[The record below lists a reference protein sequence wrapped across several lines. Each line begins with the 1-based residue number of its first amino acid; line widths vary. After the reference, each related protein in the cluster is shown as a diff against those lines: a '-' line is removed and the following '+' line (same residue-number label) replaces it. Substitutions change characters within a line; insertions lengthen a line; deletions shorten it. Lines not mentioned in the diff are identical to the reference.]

1 MTTPT
6 LPAQT
11 PTAHPPSTAPV
22 AAAGAGHDDAAALV
36 QLVHLH
42 AQLQVS
48 DGLDV
53 LWRADFPQDPYTIDA
68 WYPPGT
74 DGRRGLESVLVWF
87 QTVGTLVKH
96 GLLDPAIA
104 RDVARA
110 DLVWA
115 RIGPMAVAE
124 RGRTGDDEMWAGF
137 QLLAKLHATE
147 TAETAAG
154 SPGGAIE
161 LEADGPGD

>member
-6 LPAQT
+6 LPSQTPSAQT
-11 PTAHPPSTAPV
+11 PALAP
-22 AAAGAGHDDAAALV
+22 AAGAAHDDATALV

-53 LWRADFPQDPYTIDA
+53 LWRSDFPQDPYTIDA

-110 DLVWA
+110 DRVWA

-124 RGRTGDDEMWAGF
+124 RGRTGDDEMWGGF
-137 QLLAKLHATE
+137 QLLAKMHAV
-147 TAETAAG
+147 ETAAG
-154 SPGGAIE
+154 GGSSGVIE
-161 LEADGPGD
+161 LGSGG

>member
-11 PTAHPPSTAPV
+11 STAAP
-22 AAAGAGHDDAAALV
+22 ATPGPSRDDATALV

-53 LWRADFPQDPYTIDA
+53 LWRPDFPNDPYTIDA

-96 GLLDPAIA
+96 GLLDSSIA
-104 RDVARA
+104 RDIARA

-124 RGRTGDDEMWAGF
+124 RGRTGDDEMWSGF
-137 QLLAKLHATE
+137 QLLARLHAAASSAGDDTGTTIDLE
-147 TAETAAG
+147 AG
-154 SPGGAIE
+154 SPG
-161 LEADGPGD
+161 

>member
-6 LPAQT
+6 LPAQN
-11 PTAHPPSTAPV
+11 PTAETPSMAPV
-22 AAAGAGHDDAAALV
+22 AAGAGHDDAAALV

-137 QLLAKLHATE
+137 QLLAKVHA
-147 TAETAAG
+147 AETAAAASGG

-161 LEADGPGD
+161 LEADT

>member
-6 LPAQT
+6 LPTQT
-11 PTAHPPSTAPV
+11 PSLAPVSATAPS
-22 AAAGAGHDDAAALV
+22 HDDAAALV
-36 QLVHLH
+36 QLAHLH

-53 LWRADFPQDPYTIDA
+53 LWRPDFPQDPYTIDA

-104 RDVARA
+104 RDMARA

-115 RIGPMAVAE
+115 RIGPMANAE
-124 RGRTGDDEMWAGF
+124 RGRTGDEELWGGF
-137 QLLAKLHATE
+137 QLLATMHA
-147 TAETAAG
+147 AETAASG
-154 SPGGAIE
+154 GATGAIE
-161 LEADGPGD
+161 LEADGSRG

>member
-6 LPAQT
+6 LPAQS
-11 PTAHPPSTAPV
+11 PSLAPV
-22 AAAGAGHDDAAALV
+22 AAGPSHDDAVALV

-53 LWRADFPQDPYTIDA
+53 LWRSDFPQDPYTIDA

-124 RGRTGDDEMWAGF
+124 RGRTGDDEMWGGF

-147 TAETAAG
+147 TAAAG
-154 SPGGAIE
+154 GAAGAIE
-161 LEADGPGD
+161 LGADG

>member
-11 PTAHPPSTAPV
+11 PSAPTLAPV
-22 AAAGAGHDDAAALV
+22 AAPGASQDDAAALV
-36 QLVHLH
+36 RLVHLR

-53 LWRADFPQDPYTIDA
+53 LWRPDFPQDTYTIDA

-87 QTVGTLVKH
+87 DTVGTLVKH

-124 RGRTGDDEMWAGF
+124 RGRTGDDEMWGGF

-147 TAETAAG
+147 TAAADRAA
-154 SPGGAIE
+154 GAIE
-161 LEADGPGD
+161 LEADVPGD

>member
-6 LPAQT
+6 LPTQT
-11 PTAHPPSTAPV
+11 PSAPTLAPV
-22 AAAGAGHDDAAALV
+22 TAVAGPSHDDAAALV

-53 LWRADFPQDPYTIDA
+53 VWRPDFPQDPYTIDA

-124 RGRTGDDEMWAGF
+124 RGHTGDDEMWGGF

-147 TAETAAG
+147 TAAADRAAG
-154 SPGGAIE
+154 AID
-161 LEADGPGD
+161 LEAAGPGD

>member
-11 PTAHPPSTAPV
+11 PSAPTLAPV
-22 AAAGAGHDDAAALV
+22 AGPSHDDAAALV

-53 LWRADFPQDPYTIDA
+53 VWRPDFPQDPYTIDA

-115 RIGPMAVAE
+115 RIGPMANAE
-124 RGRTGDDEMWAGF
+124 RGRTGDDEMWGGF
-137 QLLAKLHATE
+137 ELLAKLHA
-147 TAETAAG
+147 AETAAA
-154 SPGGAIE
+154 GGQGGTIE
-161 LEADGPGD
+161 LEADGSRD